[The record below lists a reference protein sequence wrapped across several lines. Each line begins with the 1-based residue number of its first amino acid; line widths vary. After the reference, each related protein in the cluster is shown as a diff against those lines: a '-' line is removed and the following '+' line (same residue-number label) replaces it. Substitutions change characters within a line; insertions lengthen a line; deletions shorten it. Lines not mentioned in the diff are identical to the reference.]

1 MELMMLGDTIDHIYI
16 LHFLQN
22 VKSVVVTL
30 PMSEIEG
37 TLQNVSNI
45 FCEYNQNRFEI
56 IVIRGLYIMNV
67 YLENVSG
74 TLFIFVSTCLENNVL

>member
-1 MELMMLGDTIDHIYI
+1 MMLGDTIDHIYI

-45 FCEYNQNRFEI
+45 FCEYNQNRFGI
-56 IVIRGLYIMNV
+56 IVF
-67 YLENVSG
+67 
-74 TLFIFVSTCLENNVL
+74 FI